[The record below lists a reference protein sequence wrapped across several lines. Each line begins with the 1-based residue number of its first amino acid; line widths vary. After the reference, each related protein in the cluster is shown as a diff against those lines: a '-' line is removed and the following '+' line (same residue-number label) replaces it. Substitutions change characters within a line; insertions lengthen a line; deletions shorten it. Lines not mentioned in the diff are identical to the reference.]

1 MLIYLVEGCRILR
14 DIYVYLIIR
23 ENCSVLIKKIR
34 ENTGYNVIRCCIMLL
49 DIFPILLLLC
59 VFISDVRFIELFTL
73 SLPSDFWCR
82 SF

>member
-34 ENTGYNVIRCCIMLL
+34 ENIGYNVIRCFIMLL

-59 VFISDVRFIELFTL
+59 VFI
-73 SLPSDFWCR
+73 
-82 SF
+82 

>member
-23 ENCSVLIKKIR
+23 ENYSVLIKKIR

-59 VFISDVRFIELFTL
+59 VFI
-73 SLPSDFWCR
+73 
-82 SF
+82 